1 MPDNISFSDIFRKNF
16 VSAFTDNRLSY
27 PDTVLA
33 MLFSVVLGFIIFLI
47 YRRFFR
53 GVVYNQQYNI
63 SLVLM
68 TILTTMI
75 ILAISSNI
83 VLSLGMVGALSI
95 VRYRTAIKEA
105 MDLMY
110 MFWAVA
116 SGIACGAGLFPL
128 AILGCAIMLSAL
140 LLLGLFKV
148 KSKAYILI
156 VRYSPETDDM
166 VRVALAGIKH
176 EVKSKSSGKEQVEL
190 TVQLNLKGD
199 NHQIVHRLSTISGV
213 QHAVLVQYTGDYA
226 S

>member
-1 MPDNISFSDIFRKNF
+1 MPITFSDIFKNSF
-16 VSAFTDNRLSY
+16 VNSFTDNRLSY
-27 PDTVLA
+27 PDIILG
-33 MLFSVVLGFIIFLI
+33 MLFSIGTGLFIFVI
-47 YRRFFR
+47 YRKFFR
-53 GVVYNQQYNI
+53 GTVYNQQYNI
-63 SLVLM
+63 SLPLM

-75 ILAISSNI
+75 ILTISSNI

-116 SGIACGAGLFPL
+116 CGIACGAGLFPL
-128 AILGCAIMLSAL
+128 AILGCFIMLVCL

-156 VRYSPETDDM
+156 VRYSPETDDR
-166 VRVALAGIKH
+166 VRVTLANMKYEI
-176 EVKSKSSGKEQVEL
+176 KSKSSGKDQVEL
-190 TVQLNLKGD
+190 TIELTLKGD
-199 NHQIVHRLSTISGV
+199 NHQIVHQLSSIPGV

>member
-1 MPDNISFSDIFRKNF
+1 MLLTVTFNDIFKKSF
-16 VSAFTDNRLSY
+16 VNAFTDNRLSY
-27 PDTVLA
+27 PDILLSL
-33 MLFSVVLGFIIFLI
+33 LFSIVIGMFIFLV

-95 VRYRTAIKEA
+95 VRYRTAVKEP

-128 AILGCAIMLSAL
+128 AILCCLVILVAL

-148 KSKAYILI
+148 KNKAYVLI
-156 VRYSPETDDM
+156 VRYAPEVDDM
-166 VRVALAGIKH
+166 VRMALAGVKY
-176 EVKSKSSGKEQVEL
+176 EVKSKSSGNDLVEL
-190 TVQLNLKGD
+190 TVELRLKGD
-199 NHQIVHRLSTISGV
+199 NHQIVHKLSSIPNV

-226 S
+226 N